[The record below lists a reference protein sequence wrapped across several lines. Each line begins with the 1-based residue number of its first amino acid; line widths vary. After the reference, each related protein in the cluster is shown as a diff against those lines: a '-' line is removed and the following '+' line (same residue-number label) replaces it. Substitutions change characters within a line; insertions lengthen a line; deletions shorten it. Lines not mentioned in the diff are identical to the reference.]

1 MIANELSNYIEGLC
15 RMHKKLRHRPH
26 DIHFVNLSEDK
37 KQTFLSER
45 MHYPCVVFSTANYT
59 FNGMGTDVKKVQ
71 TCRLQVL
78 THVRDTADY
87 GEIEL
92 KLSLCD
98 SILSDIF
105 AKILDDRHKG
115 VEPSL
120 RTFNIDGLKVQRIEN
135 QSNALFGYH
144 TEFTLSEQ
152 LCVVDRLN
160 NFETK
165 NQ

>member
-45 MHYPCVVFSTANYT
+45 MHYPCVVFSMGNYT

-87 GEIEL
+87 GDIEE

-115 VEPSL
+115 VEPSI
-120 RTFNIDGLKVQRIEN
+120 RTFNIDKLKVQRIEN
-135 QSNALFGYH
+135 NSNALYGYY

-152 LCVVDRLN
+152 LCVVERLS

-165 NQ
+165 

>member
-1 MIANELSNYIEGLC
+1 MKSSELSNYIEGLC
-15 RMHKKLRHRPH
+15 SRHKRLRHRPH
-26 DIHFVNLSEDK
+26 DIHFVNLNEDK
-37 KQTFLSER
+37 KQTYLSER
-45 MHYPCVVFSTANYT
+45 MHYPCVVFSLGDYT
-59 FNGMGTDVKKVQ
+59 FDGMGTDVKKVQ

-78 THVRDTADY
+78 SHVRDTADY
-87 GEIEL
+87 CDIEE

-115 VEPSL
+115 VAPFL
-120 RTFNIDGLKVQRIEN
+120 RAFDIDGLKVQRIEN
-135 QSNALFGYH
+135 NSNALYGYH

-152 LCVVDRLN
+152 LCVVDRLS

-165 NQ
+165 

>member
-45 MHYPCVVFSTANYT
+45 MHYPCVVFSMGDYT

-87 GEIEL
+87 GDIEE

-115 VEPSL
+115 VEPSI
-120 RTFNIDGLKVQRIEN
+120 RTFNIDKLKVQRIEN
-135 QSNALFGYH
+135 QSNALYGYH

-165 NQ
+165 

>member
-45 MHYPCVVFSTANYT
+45 MHYPCVVFSMGDYT

-87 GEIEL
+87 GDIEE

-115 VEPSL
+115 VEPSI
-120 RTFNIDGLKVQRIEN
+120 RTFNIDKLKVQRIEN
-135 QSNALFGYH
+135 QSNALYGYH

-165 NQ
+165 KQ